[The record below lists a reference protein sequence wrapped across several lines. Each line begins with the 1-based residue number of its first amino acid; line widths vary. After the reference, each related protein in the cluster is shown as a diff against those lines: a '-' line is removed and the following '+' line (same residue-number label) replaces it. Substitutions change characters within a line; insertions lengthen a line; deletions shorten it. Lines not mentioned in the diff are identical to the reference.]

1 MKMNLLP
8 TKSQGLTDGA
18 NIDENI
24 NNIDDK
30 ASNPV
35 GTSASNNSEQT
46 IESLKLKCNQNLE
59 SCVTSCVP
67 LEDVYAYSLCV
78 VECAQ
83 NCS

>member
-1 MKMNLLP
+1 MKLLP

-18 NIDENI
+18 KIDENI

-35 GTSASNNSEQT
+35 RTSASNNSEET
-46 IESLKLKCNQNLE
+46 IDNESLKLKCNENLE